1 MLHLEIYSVPY
12 RISSSPSTPGRPWS
26 EDPLDSPCFMARIL
40 LCARRPV
47 RARCVR
53 KPPNRSP
60 CALLSLSVVQA
71 RLALARRCWSSLAR
85 RLQGSS
91 LYQSS
96 VIAVPLSA
104 SVLYNYKKFQFG
116 AAIETSTI
124 NYKSRYQPDFG
135 ILPYITLNNRVHET
149 PVKLFANKLLHF
161 KKIEGYVGLSGL
173 YNFLKSAGNEFV
185 QTSHTSSIGFGAQA
199 GATYFISKHIGFNAE
214 ISGRSNNFPAGP
226 LDKNIITVPVTI
238 GFRYKL

>member
-1 MLHLEIYSVPY
+1 MKSSFLSILFSILAAISVAQNFELGLNADLADYSVHNIYSKGVY
-12 RISSSPSTPGRPWS
+12 NNVT
-26 EDPLDSPCFMARIL
+26 
-40 LCARRPV
+40 
-47 RARCVR
+47 
-53 KPPNRSP
+53 
-60 CALLSLSVVQA
+60 
-71 RLALARRCWSSLAR
+71 
-85 RLQGSS
+85 

-199 GATYFISKHIGFNAE
+199 GATYFISKHIGLNAE